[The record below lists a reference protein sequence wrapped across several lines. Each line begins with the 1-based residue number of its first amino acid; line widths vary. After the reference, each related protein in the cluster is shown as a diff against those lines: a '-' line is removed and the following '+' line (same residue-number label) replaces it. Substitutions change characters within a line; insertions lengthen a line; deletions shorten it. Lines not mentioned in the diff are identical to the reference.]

1 MAPQSGIDAT
11 AARAGAM
18 ARISDFLTSRTALL
32 RDYLT
37 AVSGSLGRLIF
48 SLLYFVVLANAL
60 SIAEFGLFATAS
72 AAGVMLSRIVG
83 FGFVSSLY
91 RIATVKPRLLGTF
104 AGGFLLMTALSLPV
118 LATASWL
125 THAIFFAGALP
136 LATFALVI
144 VSEAL
149 LWRLVETVVIVNN
162 GLNRFAAA
170 AVLVIA
176 GTALRAAAAGL
187 FALSTAP
194 VLDVWVYYYLAA
206 NGVCLAL
213 ALAFFWPH
221 QRLRLRPALYWSRLA
236 DALYVA
242 GAELL
247 FYLQM
252 ELDKLLVLALGGPHL
267 AGIYAIVMRLVD
279 LTAIPIRT
287 FTMLLVQR
295 LMRAPETLSKLWL
308 RVGFEAGI
316 LAISTL
322 GLATLALVLH
332 FYPTILGNNV
342 SQAAPLVIFALAVPG
357 LRNLIEYQAE
367 LLFARGQMLVRALNL
382 ALLAGAKAVVLTYLL
397 LDGPEAQQL
406 VLMLNAAFAV
416 LYLASTLLTYSA
428 IRLPAKRA

>member
-18 ARISDFLTSRTALL
+18 DRISDFLTSRTALV
-32 RDYLT
+32 RNYLT
-37 AVSGSLGRLIF
+37 AVSGSLGRLVF

-104 AGGFLLMTALSLPV
+104 AGGFLLMTALSLPA
-118 LATASWL
+118 LAAASWL
-125 THAIFFAGALP
+125 THAIFFAGELP

-170 AVLVIA
+170 AVLVIS
-176 GTALRAAAAGL
+176 GTALRAAAAAL
-187 FALSTAP
+187 FAFAATPTLG
-194 VLDVWVYYYLAA
+194 DWVYYYLAA
-206 NGVCLAL
+206 NGICLAI
-213 ALAFFWPH
+213 ALVFFWPR

-295 LMRAPETLSKLWL
+295 VMRAPETLSKLWL

-316 LAISTL
+316 LAVSTL
-322 GLATLALVLH
+322 GLAALALVLH
-332 FYPTILGNNV
+332 FYPTILGKNV
-342 SQAAPLVIFALAVPG
+342 SQAAPLVILALAVPG

-367 LLFARGQMLVRALNL
+367 LLFARGQMLLRAINL
-382 ALLAGAKAVVLTYLL
+382 ALLAGAKALVLGYLL
-397 LDGPEAQQL
+397 LNGPDAQQL

-416 LYLASTLLTYSA
+416 LYLASTTLTYSA
-428 IRLPAKRA
+428 LRRPAKRA

>member
-1 MAPQSGIDAT
+1 
-11 AARAGAM
+11 
-18 ARISDFLTSRTALL
+18 
-32 RDYLT
+32 
-37 AVSGSLGRLIF
+37 
-48 SLLYFVVLANAL
+48 
-60 SIAEFGLFATAS
+60 
-72 AAGVMLSRIVG
+72 
-83 FGFVSSLY
+83 
-91 RIATVKPRLLGTF
+91 
-104 AGGFLLMTALSLPV
+104 
-118 LATASWL
+118 
-125 THAIFFAGALP
+125 
-136 LATFALVI
+136 
-144 VSEAL
+144 L

-194 VLDVWVYYYLAA
+194 ALDVWVYYYLSA

-213 ALAFFWPH
+213 ALVFFWPR

-406 VLMLNAAFAV
+406 VPMLNAAFAV